1 MENQYFRM
9 QSWLSSDVPK
19 LYIVLLVVSHIISI
33 TWTKLYL
40 SLTSLNT
47 PQRYYVNRKVC

>member
-19 LYIVLLVVSHIISI
+19 LFLVLLVVSHIISI